1 MDIDFFCGEIDIPSF
16 SCEVIGAFSIDVD
29 GRKSGG
35 NLHDSAPK
43 CRKRSFYL
51 FALNMAVIGGGNDF
65 AFDIV
70 GRSSLPEFEVGD
82 VSFVTSKKI
91 PQKSRGFSDG
101 NDEEP

>member
-1 MDIDFFCGEIDIPSF
+1 
-16 SCEVIGAFSIDVD
+16 
-29 GRKSGG
+29 
-35 NLHDSAPK
+35 
-43 CRKRSFYL
+43 
-51 FALNMAVIGGGNDF
+51 MAVIGGGNDF

-101 NDEEP
+101 NDEEPRSVGIERAPVADFSRTALDGELFVQLLQCAKRR